1 MRKINDLNLLHQ
13 LNHSLHKRQMRRV
26 LMAIVLPIS
35 LVFKF
40 NYECVRDT
48 VLLELVCTLDKQRKE
63 GRMVKGKGYLN
74 PLNRVIF
81 STRNRLEIG
90 FFGLGMEACV
100 C

>member
-48 VLLELVCTLDKQRKE
+48 VLL
-63 GRMVKGKGYLN
+63 
-74 PLNRVIF
+74 
-81 STRNRLEIG
+81 
-90 FFGLGMEACV
+90 
-100 C
+100 

>member
-1 MRKINDLNLLHQ
+1 
-13 LNHSLHKRQMRRV
+13 
-26 LMAIVLPIS
+26 
-35 LVFKF
+35 
-40 NYECVRDT
+40 
-48 VLLELVCTLDKQRKE
+48 
-63 GRMVKGKGYLN
+63 MVKGKGYLN